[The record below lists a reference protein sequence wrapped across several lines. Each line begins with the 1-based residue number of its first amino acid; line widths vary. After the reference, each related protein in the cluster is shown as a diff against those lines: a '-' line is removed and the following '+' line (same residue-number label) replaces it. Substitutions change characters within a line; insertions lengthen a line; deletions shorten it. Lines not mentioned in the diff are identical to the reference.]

1 MITLEGTISY
11 EDDYGNGRLS
21 MEEGSVR
28 YSKGKSLGNGSKV
41 KIIGKL
47 KFKEEKCVCGAI
59 RDEAYIDIVSMELI
73 SKGESVW

>member
-1 MITLEGTISY
+1 MIELEGVISY
-11 EDDYGNGRLS
+11 EDAFGNGRLS
-21 MEEGSVR
+21 MENGSIR
-28 YSKGKSLGNGSKV
+28 YSKGKSLGNGSRV
-41 KIIGKL
+41 NITGNL